1 MRVTGNRSGLRWRVG
16 IAAFG
21 LLHGLLALL
30 VFAVAS
36 CGGAEPENVVG
47 TVRTDPTSIS
57 VATPAKVVQLGDG
70 SWVLKSL
77 DGGPIVEDS
86 FVMLEI
92 DAGLIHGYDGC
103 NRYGGQFEDGTSVTD
118 ADGVFSVPPAAR
130 TLRDCGGPL
139 GVMDQAD
146 AYLSALLEG
155 ERYRVAGE
163 RLEILDSDGAVRL
176 IFVRQVPLEGRA
188 VDLSG
193 TAWRLMK
200 EGDADGDVGAA
211 TMAFLDDRLVIGET
225 ACRPYLATYNRSEEG
240 VRFPSKAMLERSH
253 SCSDEARWLEGE
265 FGDFLTWAREYA
277 VQEEGGS
284 SRLRMR
290 DARGKTLRFEPLPPA
305 VDDVAGT
312 KWTLLAITEFWQDE
326 GGMWLTRTDRAA
338 RGADLTL
345 SFYDGGI
352 SGVAGCNSYG
362 SEAEL
367 GDGSITL
374 NTEMFFYTAM
384 FCDVEGVMAQEE
396 RYLELLPRVTRYGVY
411 GDHLFMQTEDDVF
424 VLFRLE

>member
-1 MRVTGNRSGLRWRVG
+1 MRVASNRSGLRRWDG
-16 IAAFG
+16 LAALG
-21 LLHGLLALL
+21 LLNGLLVLFVLGA
-30 VFAVAS
+30 AS
-36 CGGAEPENVVG
+36 CGGTEPDKVVD
-47 TVRTDPTSIS
+47 TVVTDLTPTS
-57 VATPAKVVQLGDG
+57 VATPAKAVQLGDG

-77 DGGPIVEDS
+77 DGGPIVGDS
-86 FVMLEI
+86 FVMLKI

-103 NRYGGQFEDGTSVTD
+103 NRYGDQFEDGTSVTD

-130 TLRDCGGPL
+130 TLRECGEPL

-146 AYLSALLEG
+146 AYLSTLLEG
-155 ERYRVAGE
+155 ERYRVVSE
-163 RLEILDSDGAVRL
+163 RLEILDGDGTVRL
-176 IFVRQVPLEGRA
+176 VFVRQVPLEERT

-193 TAWRLMK
+193 TAWRLAT
-200 EGDADGDVGAA
+200 GDGDVRGA
-211 TMAFLDDRLVIGET
+211 TLAFLDDRLVIGET
-225 ACRPYLATYNRSEEG
+225 ACRPYLATYNRSEDG

-253 SCSDEARWLEGE
+253 SCSDEARRLEGE

-284 SRLRMR
+284 RSLTMR

-305 VDDVAGT
+305 VGDVAGT
-312 KWTLLAITEFWQDE
+312 EWILMAITAFWQDE
-326 GGMWLTRTDRAA
+326 FGMWLPRTDRAA

-345 SFYDGGI
+345 SFYEGGI

-374 NTEMFFYTAM
+374 NTETFFYTEL
-384 FCDVEGVMAQEE
+384 FCDAEGVMEQEE